1 MLVMRKQKRR
11 GNKKEKKKQRQTY
24 VMCGKR
30 GRGEGSQSLLREP
43 GRRTM
48 IRKRKM
54 LVHVCMLQC
63 VQLNTALM
71 YLFCLVCLFFCL
83 CCCSL
88 VLGSGEAVTSL
99 QQRSGA
105 VGFFSTYTTSSHLD
119 EGSVFEKPTRKTSN
133 NTPLLSKSNK
143 KKKKKKDSEPKTS
156 FFFLVAPRHHR
167 SRGRA
172 VPQNVRFELSCKRT
186 NRMTAWV
193 SFLFFNIFISTEQ
206 QLAHC

>member
-1 MLVMRKQKRR
+1 MHGPTDEEMRELGRMLVLVMRKQKRR

-71 YLFCLVCLFFCL
+71 YLFCLVCLFFL
-83 CCCSL
+83 SL
-88 VLGSGEAVTSL
+88 
-99 QQRSGA
+99 
-105 VGFFSTYTTSSHLD
+105 
-119 EGSVFEKPTRKTSN
+119 
-133 NTPLLSKSNK
+133 LLF
-143 KKKKKKDSEPKTS
+143 P
-156 FFFLVAPRHHR
+156 R
-167 SRGRA
+167 SRFWRSRDIPAAKIGG
-172 VPQNVRFELSCKRT
+172 C
-186 NRMTAWV
+186 W
-193 SFLFFNIFISTEQ
+193 FLFDLHHIVPSR
-206 QLAHC
+206 